1 MSSNFVSDSVS
12 RSSTRS
18 RSKRAAGSGICTSP
32 LACDM
37 ACGARRPGPGQ
48 NVSCVQLSVSR
59 AAVRA
64 SRKDRHYH
72 LFVERFSR
80 LLPLFPVPAIDG
92 FECSFSAPVPERKS
106 HWQSRNQDNSV
117 RRIIASSSLILP
129 AAIPSAP
136 AVGAAG
142 ERPRWLRAAAG
153 LCSSLSGCYMSL
165 SISANFL
172 RA

>member
-1 MSSNFVSDSVS
+1 VEDSSGGSSAIGDDPGMYTARCGQIVSG
-12 RSSTRS
+12 RTRV
-18 RSKRAAGSGICTSP
+18 ATPGSG
-32 LACDM
+32 
-37 ACGARRPGPGQ
+37 RRM
-48 NVSCVQLSVSR
+48 SASSLRS
-59 AAVRA
+59 AVRT

-80 LLPLFPVPAIDG
+80 LSLPPFPVPAIDG

-106 HWQSRNQDNSV
+106 HWQPRNQDNSV
-117 RRIIASSSLILP
+117 RRIITSSSLILP

-136 AVGAAG
+136 VVGAA

>member
-1 MSSNFVSDSVS
+1 VLRAPGFGRRRW
-12 RSSTRS
+12 RSGR
-18 RSKRAAGSGICTSP
+18 
-32 LACDM
+32 ACDVP
-37 ACGARRPGPGQ
+37 RPGPWQ
-48 NVSCVQLSVSR
+48 R
-59 AAVRA
+59 ARA
-64 SRKDRHYH
+64 SSSACLTQRSEHRA
-72 LFVERFSR
+72 RTAITICSSNGFSR